1 MAAPVLGVVLRRALG
16 VGLRMAARALAARTS
31 EQMRDAHPAA
41 AWVVGGA
48 VFIGAVPAVTAL
60 MAGLMLQV
68 VVFGSL
74 AAGAASIDR
83 GATGWVRRAEI
94 EPAMASVEAPG
105 VWSWPVAG
113 RITTPYGGC
122 TVAMCPHWGID
133 IAAPAGTPVRA
144 AADGVVAVIGWD
156 PDGYGRY
163 IVLAHGGDWRTLYA
177 HLLLAAATR
186 GDLTVGRAVG
196 RGDPIGDVGSTGAS
210 TGPHLHF
217 EVRRGGVFV
226 DPTAALRGT

>member
-1 MAAPVLGVVLRRALG
+1 MAAPVLGVALRRALG
-16 VGLRMAARALAARTS
+16 VGLRMAARALVARTS

-60 MAGLMLQV
+60 MAGLLLQV

-74 AAGAASIDR
+74 AAGTASIDR
-83 GATGWVRRAEI
+83 GATGWVQRTEI
-94 EPAMASVEAPG
+94 APSMVGLEAPG
-105 VWSWPVAG
+105 AWSWPVAG
-113 RITTPYGGC
+113 RISTAYGGC

-144 AADGVVAVIGWD
+144 AADGVVAAIGWD

-163 IVLAHGGDWRTLYA
+163 VILAHGGGWRTLYA

-210 TGPHLHF
+210 TGPHVHF
-217 EVRRGGVFV
+217 EVRRDGAHIN
-226 DPTAALRGT
+226 PTRILGA